1 MTEQQKKKDFFI
13 SYTAVD
19 KNKAEWIAWQLEKA
33 GYTTIIQAWDFG
45 PGDNFVIEMQNAA
58 TEAVRTIA
66 VLSPDYLQSKF
77 TAPEWAAAFA
87 QDPTGEKRLLIP
99 VRVAKV
105 DLTGLLRPIVYIDLV
120 NCGVEEARKRLI
132 KHVGA
137 SISGIRAKPDKEPP
151 FWDDSAETSIQPKE
165 KIPHKQLNSYYK
177 LGQIDREDHFEH
189 LANHIPLEYC
199 LRKGK
204 TMGFIVHGP
213 GHEWPESLRY
223 KLVHLI
229 WERTKAAKNSFPDDS
244 LNQTE
249 EVNLTQPEAFLWRL
263 LGHQLNIIETDRRE
277 IQSRLQQAQISYIFV
292 RKLSRKEMEQTDF
305 LAALLTAWQTVKLK
319 SSPSHFL
326 LLVCETDRL
335 KESVDHWRQRIS
347 MQLEARSLANAL
359 LPPIYDSPNLDD
371 HFTAWIDSHF
381 KEDQHGSLISKL
393 KKKAAELKGENELF
407 KLPLRDFREHFHPLF
422 NDYTQK

>member
-1 MTEQQKKKDFFI
+1 MEQQKKKDFFI

-19 KNKAEWIAWQLEKA
+19 KNKAEWIAWQLEAA

-99 VRVAKV
+99 VRVSEV

-132 KHVGA
+132 RHVGA
-137 SISGIRAKPDKEPP
+137 SINGVRVKPDKEPP
-151 FWDDSAETSIQPKE
+151 FWDDSGDTTIQPKE
-165 KIPHKQLNSYYK
+165 KIPHKQLNPSYK

-199 LRKGK
+199 LRKGQ
-204 TMGFIVHGP
+204 TMGFVVHGP
-213 GHEWPESLRY
+213 GQEWPESLRY

-229 WERTKAAKNSFPDDS
+229 WERTQAAKKTYPDDF
-244 LNQTE
+244 LNQSQ
-249 EVNLTQPEAFLWRL
+249 EVNLSQPEAFLWRL
-263 LGHQLNIIETDRRE
+263 LGKELDIMETERKR
-277 IQSRLQQAQISYIFV
+277 ILSKLQSAQVNYIFV
-292 RKLSRKEMEQTDF
+292 RKMTPREVKQTSF
-305 LAALLTAWQTVKLK
+305 LVELLVAWQAIKLK
-319 SSPSHFL
+319 TSTPSHFL
-326 LLVCETDRL
+326 MLICETDYL
-335 KESVDHWRQRIS
+335 EESEDNWRQRIS
-347 MQLEARSLANAL
+347 TQLEARSLANAL
-359 LPPIYDSPNLDD
+359 LPPISDSPNLDD
-371 HFTAWIDSHF
+371 HFSTWIDSHF
-381 KEDQHGSLISKL
+381 KEDQHGSLIAKL
-393 KKKAAELKGENELF
+393 KKKAAELKGENKRF
-407 KLPLRDFREHFHPLF
+407 KLPLRAFREHFQPVF